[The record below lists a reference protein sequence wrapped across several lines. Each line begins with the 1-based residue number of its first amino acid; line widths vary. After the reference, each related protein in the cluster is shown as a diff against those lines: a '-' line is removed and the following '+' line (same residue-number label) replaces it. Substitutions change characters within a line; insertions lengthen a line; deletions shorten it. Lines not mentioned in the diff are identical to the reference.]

1 MKTLNRT
8 LMIKLLLLLLFT
20 LIIQSYTGSGRLS
33 SQKLK
38 EESWKFP
45 QKDTLL
51 LETLGSTKVFIS
63 GSNSGQMEIK
73 LQYMAKPDEQFEIN
87 ENRTSVIL
95 KENILNYDS
104 QRPTQTY
111 FEEWT
116 WVINVPDGTYIKC
129 YGSSGDFEVKDFTGF
144 FKADYGSGRFVFDN
158 INGGIEM
165 SLAQLYAQIH
175 NSKGSFRVSSAG
187 GSIRA
192 TGLTITGNS
201 SFSSGM
207 GSIKIS
213 LAQIPAADLHICS
226 SFNKAQVSFIGH
238 PVTGYFEFIA
248 RADKGKIISPIKFDK
263 EETFLDDIKSYRN
276 SSDFGKKD
284 DYYRKSF
291 IRGDSKPMIVIKTVT
306 GTAQLIK

>member
-1 MKTLNRT
+1 MKA
-8 LMIKLLLLLLFT
+8 MKK
-20 LIIQSYTGSGRLS
+20 LIIILLVVLPFIQNRKLF
-33 SQKLK
+33 SQEYK
-38 EESWKFP
+38 EEVWKFAG
-45 QKDTLL
+45 KDTLT
-51 LETLGSTKVFIS
+51 LETLGSTKFNIS
-63 GSNSGQMEIK
+63 GSNSGQIEIK
-73 LQYMAKPDEQFEIN
+73 LQYIAKPDEKFEVN
-87 ENRTSVIL
+87 EKPGAIYL
-95 KENILNYDS
+95 KENILNYDRH
-104 QRPTQTY
+104 RPTQTY

-116 WVINVPDGTYIKC
+116 WIINVPDGTYIKC
-129 YGSSGDFEVKDFTGF
+129 SGGSGDFEVKDFIGF
-144 FKADYGSGRFVFDN
+144 FKADFGFGRFDFEN
-158 INGGIEM
+158 IDGGIEM
-165 SLAQLYAQIH
+165 SLAQMYAQIH
-175 NSKGSFRVSSAG
+175 NSKGTFRISSAG
-187 GSIRA
+187 GSVRA
-192 TGLTITGNS
+192 TDLTITGNS

-213 LAQIPAADLHICS
+213 LACMPAADLYVCS
-226 SFNKAQVSFIGH
+226 SFNKAQVSFNGH